1 VSAAAIV
8 FAFFMALSIAVAL
21 VARIGVRRMDIGQYL
36 VAGRSLP
43 AFVIFFLAV
52 GEIYSIGT
60 MIGLPSGIYAKG
72 ASYGIW
78 FLCYILLAYPVGYFL
93 APLIWRAGR
102 KYNAMTVPDAFE
114 AHFRSRGLGVVVAI
128 ASIVAL
134 VPWGQYQFLGLEV
147 VLGALGFRFTPSE
160 AVVLAGIIA
169 FIYIAVSGVRAPA
182 FVAFLKDTFM
192 LAGIVIVGLAA
203 VHLAPG
209 GVPGVFHMAAVHHA
223 SFTMSG
229 SALIFAVSTILFQAF
244 GFFLGGTGQFIFPAR
259 SEAAIKSSMT
269 WMPLYMLMYPFLV
282 FASYY
287 AVATIPHLKNPNTV
301 FMVEAVRLL
310 PSALVGVVAAG
321 AGLSGVLVLAA
332 VALSIGAIVSRNLVP
347 HVPPEAQRRWTVAV
361 IAVFLVAAALI
372 TIYAPTLMLTV
383 LNVAYYIWTQF
394 GIGWMLIF
402 FARRVCAEAVAAG
415 IVVGCALAIVFYVAH
430 VTFGGLNI
438 GLVALAAN
446 LAVTL
451 AVSFALPAERTE
463 PIAVRAQY
471 IPGAT
476 P

>member
-1 VSAAAIV
+1 MTAAAAV
-8 FAFFMALSIAVAL
+8 FAFFMLASIAVAL
-21 VARIGVRRMDIGQYL
+21 AVRLGVPRMDIGQYL

-93 APLIWRAGR
+93 APLIWRAGK
-102 KYNAMTVPDAFE
+102 KYDAMTVPDVFE
-114 AHFRSRGLGVVVAI
+114 AHFKSRGLGIVVAV
-128 ASIVAL
+128 ASIIAL
-134 VPWGQYQFLGLEV
+134 IPWGQYQFLGLQV
-147 VLGALGFRFTPSE
+147 VLGALGFHFTPAE
-160 AVVLAGIIA
+160 AVGLAAVIA
-169 FIYIAVSGVRAPA
+169 FLYTSISGVRAPA

-192 LAGIVIVGLAA
+192 LVGIVIVGLAA

-209 GVPGVFHMAAVHHA
+209 VPAVFRVAAAHHA
-223 SFTMSG
+223 GFTIG
-229 SALIFAVSTILFQAF
+229 GNELAFVVSTIVFQAF
-244 GFFLGGTGQFIFPAR
+244 GFYLGGTGQYIFPAK

-269 WMPLYMLMYPFLV
+269 WMPLYMLMYPFIV

-287 AVATIPHLKNPNTV
+287 AVATLPGLKNPNTV
-301 FMVEAVRLL
+301 FMAETLKLL
-310 PSALVGVVAAG
+310 PGGLVGIVAVG

-332 VALSIGAIVSRNLVP
+332 VSLSIGAIVARNLVP
-347 HVPPEAQRRWTVAV
+347 HVPPEAQRRWTVAI
-361 IAVFLVAAALI
+361 IAVFLIAAALI

-394 GIGWMLIF
+394 GIGWMFIF
-402 FARRVCAEAVAAG
+402 FARRIRAEAVGSG
-415 IVVGCALAIVFYVAH
+415 IIVGCTLAIAFYIAH
-430 VTFGGLNI
+430 VTFWGINI

-446 LAVTL
+446 LLVTV
-451 AVSFALPAERTE
+451 AVSCALRPMPIE
-463 PIAVRAQY
+463 PIAVRKQY
-471 IPGAT
+471 TA
-476 P
+476 